1 MFDFYTEN
9 EIKIF
14 SAENRPVGFYT
25 ERLSIF
31 TVPFFC
37 AQGVL
42 KMRKRVTLMAVTISV
57 IFVISWGTDGIV
69 HILDN
74 EVGSIK
80 LGPYVIPIAHTI
92 LMFNAAVN
100 PYLYAMINERFREK
114 MKRMICCNST
124 SSTTR
129 VAPATEQQ
137 DIEMAD
143 NIGNQSSNKS
153 GRTST
158 E

>member
-1 MFDFYTEN
+1 
-9 EIKIF
+9 
-14 SAENRPVGFYT
+14 
-25 ERLSIF
+25 
-31 TVPFFC
+31 
-37 AQGVL
+37 
-42 KMRKRVTLMAVTISV
+42 MRKRVTFMVVTVSA
-57 IFVISWGTDGIV
+57 IFVISWGADIIA

-80 LGPYVIPIAHTI
+80 LGPYVIPITHTI
-92 LMFNAAVN
+92 IMFNAALN
-100 PYLYAMINERFREK
+100 PYAYALINERFREK

-129 VAPATEQQ
+129 IAPARGQQ

-143 NIGNQSSNKS
+143 NIGNQSSKNS